1 MLIDAFPKLK
11 SNVFARLLRLYLA
24 SPVHMA
30 VIALL
35 TLLSSFLGW
44 EVPAFYC
51 YAAFTALA
59 VFFGGDAT
67 GVLPVVGCGYM
78 SISYAYKDGK
88 YPATAVFD
96 HPQAVL
102 QIGFCIA
109 LMVLLIAAR
118 ALYSAVFGERRR
130 APRLWVGFV
139 LLVLSYLLGGA
150 FTKYYGVDTVAFGVV
165 NAFIICFLY
174 FTLHYALDWNT
185 FRMDYVFRLF
195 CVIGATVL
203 VQVIAMYFRE
213 GVVVNG
219 SISDRGLLGTGWGHY
234 NSVGCVLSM
243 CACAPLYFAAKKKHG
258 WLYTALA
265 AVFAVGI
272 ILTQSRGSILFGGS
286 VFLIALILSLVKAQ
300 KRERIF
306 SLIVLGVCLV
316 AALVVALCFFDKVRA
331 IFESMLVHGADDN
344 GRVELFKEAWQYFL
358 SAPAFGVGWGGN
370 RWTDSA
376 SPFTYFMAHNTY
388 LQLLGSLG
396 VFGMLAYLV
405 HRAQTLVMLFKHR
418 VYAKFVMAL
427 SILAMI
433 LICFM
438 DCHFFQCGPSAI
450 FYSIFLLFIEGVDMQ
465 ADADTRL
472 IKKKKKG
479 AEE

>member
-1 MLIDAFPKLK
+1 MLIDAFPQLK
-11 SNVFARLLRLYLA
+11 SKSLARLLRLYLA

-30 VIALL
+30 VVAFIS
-35 TLLSSFLGW
+35 LLSSFLGW

-51 YAAFTALA
+51 FAAFTALS

-78 SISYAYKDGK
+78 CISYEYKNGQ
-88 YPATAVFD
+88 YPATGVFD
-96 HPQAVL
+96 RPQAVV

-109 LMVLLIAAR
+109 LMVLMIAAR
-118 ALYSAVFGERRR
+118 ALYCAVFGERRR
-130 APRLWVGFV
+130 APRLWIGFT
-139 LLVLSYLLGGA
+139 LLVVSYVLGGA
-150 FTKYYGVDTVAFGVV
+150 FTKYYGFDTVAFGVV
-165 NAFIICFLY
+165 NAFMICFLY

-185 FRMDYVFRLF
+185 FRMEYVFRLL
-195 CVIGATVL
+195 CVIGVTVL

-213 GVVVNG
+213 GVVVDG
-219 SISDRGLLGTGWGHY
+219 TISDRGLLGTGWGHY

-258 WLYTALA
+258 WLYTSLA
-265 AVFAVGI
+265 CMLAVGI

-286 VFLIALILSLVKAQ
+286 VFLVALVVSLVKAQ

-316 AALVVALCFFDKVRA
+316 AVIVIALCFRDKVRA
-331 IFESMLVHGADDN
+331 IFESMLVHGTDDN
-344 GRVELFKEAWQYFL
+344 GRVPLFKEAWRYFL
-358 SAPAFGVGWGGN
+358 SAPVFGAGWGGD
-370 RWTDSA
+370 RWADSS

-388 LQLLGSLG
+388 FQLFGSLG
-396 VFGMLAYLV
+396 IFGVFAYAV
-405 HRAQTLVMLFKHR
+405 HRLQTLVMLFKHR
-418 VYAKFVMAL
+418 TLAKFMMAL

-450 FYSIFLLFIEGVDMQ
+450 FYSLLLLFIEGVDLQ
-465 ADADTRL
+465 AGADTRL
-472 IKKKKKG
+472 IKRKKKR
-479 AEE
+479 AEQ

>member
-11 SNVFARLLRLYLA
+11 SNAFARLLRLYLA

-30 VIALL
+30 VIACI
-35 TLLSSFLGW
+35 TLISSFFGW

-78 SISYAYKDGK
+78 CISYEYRDGK

-96 HPQAVL
+96 DPQAVV
-102 QIGFCIA
+102 QMGFCIA
-109 LMVLLIAAR
+109 LMVLMIAAR
-118 ALYSAVFGERRR
+118 ALYNAVFGEERR
-130 APRLWVGFV
+130 APRLWIGFV
-139 LLVLSYLLGGA
+139 ILVVSYVLGGA
-150 FTKYYGVDTVAFGVV
+150 FTKYYGWDTVAFGVV

-174 FTLHYALDWNT
+174 FTLRYVIDWRT
-185 FRMDYVFRLF
+185 FRMDYAFRLF
-195 CVIGATVL
+195 CVIGAVVL
-203 VQVIAMYFRE
+203 VQVVAMYFRE
-213 GVVVNG
+213 GVFVDGAVK
-219 SISDRGLLGTGWGHY
+219 DRGLLGTGWGHY

-265 AVFAVGI
+265 VAFAVGI

-286 VFLIALILSLVKAQ
+286 VFLVALVLSLVKAP
-300 KRERIF
+300 KRERMF
-306 SLIVLGVCLV
+306 SLLFLGVCVV
-316 AALVVALCFFDKVRA
+316 AALVVALCLWEKLRA
-331 IFESMLVHGADDN
+331 LFESMIIHGADDN
-344 GRVELFKEAWQYFL
+344 GRVELFKEAWRYFL
-358 SAPAFGVGWGGN
+358 SAPAFGAGWGGD
-370 RWTDSA
+370 RWADSS

-396 VFGMLAYLV
+396 VFGVLAYLF
-405 HRAQTLVMLFKHR
+405 HRVQTLVMLFKR
-418 VYAKFVMAL
+418 PVYAKFIMAL
-427 SILAMI
+427 SILAML

-450 FYSIFLLFIEGVDMQ
+450 FYSVLLLFIEGVDLQ
-465 ADADTRL
+465 ANADTRL
-472 IKKKKKG
+472 IKRKKKQVQ
-479 AEE
+479 E